1 VSTDQDR
8 SFVERSI
15 ADLEREH
22 AAGDLSDEDLA
33 RLKRRYER
41 RLAVLDG
48 IVAPTPARARMSLGR
63 RMGWAGAVL
72 ALAVGAGVFVAK
84 SAGQRLPGD
93 TTSKSEA
100 NGTRQLLAEARS
112 ALGADRKAAA
122 ASFDK
127 VLAIE
132 PDNLE
137 ARTYRAWIERLDLK
151 AQVDAGAVTAESA
164 RPQYVAVADKLAAA
178 AALDPTLADPRCFET
193 VVRFRDL
200 ALALDA
206 RKTYELCVSANP
218 SQQAQQL
225 VSQVGEDIN
234 IALTKVDDPI
244 VSKLAKARIA
254 RDSNTKTAVE
264 LYNEVIAIDPKN
276 VEARTWQSWIT
287 AKAAI
292 QLSVRGKL
300 TEELLA
306 KTLETVEARIAAVR
320 ADAPTAGDPACV
332 DTVLRTYRGDSAGAA
347 PALAVCRSSVADPGL
362 RDDANSTVSAQAG
375 IVAEGASTTTTSA

>member
-22 AAGDLSDEDLA
+22 AAGDLSHDDLA

-48 IVAPTPARARMSLGR
+48 TVAPTAARPRMPIGR
-63 RMGWAGAVL
+63 RIAWAGGVL

-93 TTSKSEA
+93 TTSKGEA
-100 NGTRQLLAEARS
+100 SGTRQLLAEARS

-122 ASFDK
+122 AAFDK

-132 PDNLE
+132 PDNVE

-151 AQVDAGAVTAESA
+151 AQVDAGTVTEQVA

-178 AALDPTLADPRCFET
+178 AALDPTVADPRCFET
-193 VVRFRDL
+193 VIRFRDL

-206 RKTYELCVSANP
+206 RKTYEVCVSANP

-234 IALTKVDDPI
+234 IALTKVDDPV

-254 RDSNTKTAVE
+254 RDANTKTAVE
-264 LYNEVIAIDPKN
+264 LYNDVIAIDPKN
-276 VEARTWQSWIT
+276 VEARTWQAWIT

-300 TEELLA
+300 SEDLLA
-306 KTLETVEARIAAVR
+306 KTLETVETRIVAVR
-320 ADAPTAGDPACV
+320 ADAPAAGDPACV

-347 PALAVCRSSVADPGL
+347 LALAVCRTSVADPGL
-362 RDDANSTVSAQAG
+362 RDDANSTVAAQAG
-375 IVAEGASTTTTSA
+375 IAAEGSSTTTAAP

>member
-1 VSTDQDR
+1 MNTDQDR
-8 SFVERSI
+8 AFVERSL

-22 AAGDLSDEDLA
+22 AAGDLSDTDLA

-48 IVAPTPARARMSLGR
+48 TVAPTARRSSMKPGR
-63 RMGWAGAVL
+63 RLAWAAGVL
-72 ALAVGAGVFVAK
+72 AVAVGAGVFVAK

-93 TTSKSEA
+93 TTSKGEA
-100 NGTRQLLAEARS
+100 SGTRQLLAEARS
-112 ALGADRKAAA
+112 GLGADRKAAA

-132 PDNLE
+132 PDNVE

-151 AQVDAGAVTAESA
+151 AQVDAGTVSADVA
-164 RPQYVAVADKLAAA
+164 RPQFVAVADKLAAA

-193 VVRFRDL
+193 VIRFRDL

-206 RKTYELCVSANP
+206 RKTYELCVSTNP

-254 RDSNTKTAVE
+254 RDANTTTAVE
-264 LYNEVIAIDPKN
+264 LYNDVIAIDPKN
-276 VEARTWQSWIT
+276 VEARAWQAWIT

-300 TEELLA
+300 SDELLA

-320 ADAPTAGDPACV
+320 ADAPAAGDPACI
-332 DTVLRTYRGDSAGAA
+332 DTVLRTYRGDTTGATE
-347 PALAVCRSSVADPGL
+347 ALAVCRTSVADPGL
-362 RDDANSTVSAQAG
+362 RDDTNATVAAQAG
-375 IVAEGASTTTTSA
+375 IATEGASTTTSPA

>member
-22 AAGDLSDEDLA
+22 AAGDLSDDDLV

-48 IVAPTPARARMSLGR
+48 RAAPIPARPRMPLGR
-63 RMGWAGAVL
+63 RLAWAGGVL

-84 SAGQRLPGD
+84 SAGRRLPGD
-93 TTSKSEA
+93 TTSKGEA

-112 ALGADRKAAA
+112 ALGADRNAAA
-122 ASFDK
+122 VSFDK

-132 PDNLE
+132 PDNVE

-151 AQVDAGAVTAESA
+151 AQVDAGTVTADTA
-164 RPQYVAVADKLAAA
+164 RPQYAAVADKLAAA
-178 AALDPTLADPRCFET
+178 AALDLTAADPRCFET
-193 VVRFRDL
+193 VIRFRDL

-234 IALTKVDDPI
+234 IALTKLDDPV

-264 LYNEVIAIDPKN
+264 LYNDVIAIDPKN
-276 VEARTWQSWIT
+276 VEARTWQAWIT

-306 KTLETVEARIAAVR
+306 KTLETVETRIAAVR
-320 ADAPTAGDPACV
+320 ADTPTAGDPACV

-347 PALAVCRSSVADPGL
+347 LALAVCRASVADPSL
-362 RDDANSTVSAQAG
+362 RDDANSTVAAQAG
-375 IVAEGASTTTTSA
+375 IVADGASTTTTSP